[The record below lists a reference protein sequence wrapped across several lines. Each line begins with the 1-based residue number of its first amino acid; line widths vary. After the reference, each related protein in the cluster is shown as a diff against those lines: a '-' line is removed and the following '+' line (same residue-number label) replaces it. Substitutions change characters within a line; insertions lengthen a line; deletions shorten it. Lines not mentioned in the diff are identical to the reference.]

1 MLRFGAVEHHLVINK
16 DRTVPGEQLGA
27 HYSLNS
33 LRVSVTFY
41 RSMEANLKCEQTPV
55 DILRLPVD
63 LQLRCCKGVH
73 HNNLS
78 VTVLGLPY
86 LHPAPLNDADNRL
99 LKSVAFKKSELIRL
113 LAVHILFSNLD
124 IFIVHKEGA
133 NPLLDFSAEQSPFES
148 DFHSVLRRLPLA
160 AWQAR
165 SAKKLFKFRPVVV
178 GNNEDPL
185 ARRPV
190 AIHFDHV
197 QLSFC

>member
-41 RSMEANLKCEQTPV
+41 RSMEANLKCEQAPV

-86 LHPAPLNDADNRL
+86 LHPARLNKLLYGFRLSPVSNHHTPLQG
-99 LKSVAFKKSELIRL
+99 S
-113 LAVHILFSNLD
+113 LD
-124 IFIVHKEGA
+124 S
-133 NPLLDFSAEQSPFES
+133 L
-148 DFHSVLRRLPLA
+148 
-160 AWQAR
+160 
-165 SAKKLFKFRPVVV
+165 
-178 GNNEDPL
+178 
-185 ARRPV
+185 
-190 AIHFDHV
+190 
-197 QLSFC
+197 C